1 MSSTTAEAADRG
13 RLAGTLALITGASRG
28 IGLECARVLYAEGM
42 TVLLLGRDVDALR
55 DATEALG
62 QRASYKRVDFAADV
76 ERTAAELRRDLKGVP
91 YILVNNAAEF
101 FITPAEDTRVEDF
114 DRVLRVNLTAHFAI
128 VREFLGDMKKRGS
141 GHIVTI
147 GSIADERGLPGN
159 AAYSASKFGLRGL
172 HEVLREELRG
182 TGIRATLIS
191 PARVDTSIWSSP
203 GAGKAR
209 GPSPSPA
216 GMIPAA
222 AIGAAVRY
230 AVTQPPEVNV
240 DELRLSRS

>member
-13 RLAGTLALITGASRG
+13 RLAGHLALITGGSRG
-28 IGLECARVLYAEGM
+28 IGLECARALHAEGM
-42 TVLLLGRDVDALR
+42 TVMLLGRDVAALR
-55 DATEALG
+55 AATEALG
-62 QRASYKRVDFAADV
+62 QRSSYTRVDFAGDA
-76 ERTAAELRRDLKGVP
+76 ERTAAGLRRDLKGVP

-101 FITPAEDTRVEDF
+101 FITPVEDTRVQDF
-114 DRVLRVNLTAHFAI
+114 DRVLRVNLTSHFAI
-128 VREFLGDMKKRGS
+128 VREFLGDMKQRGS

-147 GSIADERGLPGN
+147 GSIADEHGLPGN

-182 TGIRATLIS
+182 SGIRTTLIS
-191 PARVDTSIWSSP
+191 PARVDTTIWNSS
-203 GAGKAR
+203 GAGSAV
-209 GPSPSPA
+209 PSPA

-222 AIGAAVRY
+222 AIGEAVRY